1 VSIKNQKYV
10 SGLYKAC
17 LASKS
22 PKLNPSTTTTTK
34 KKKKKK
40 ILKFHYLLNQ
50 INKIENDE

>member
-17 LASKS
+17 LASTS